1 MIIIKNKNYLVC
13 AIIMFIATIFFG
25 IVAYRY
31 FNKNNISI
39 GAMWLIAALCD
50 FISFIANLVKYKK
63 KN

>member
-1 MIIIKNKNYLVC
+1 
-13 AIIMFIATIFFG
+13 MFIATIFFG

-39 GAMWLIAALCD
+39 GSMWLIAALCD

-63 KN
+63 KNKKH